1 MESHSSRRLTGML
14 VAGALAIA
22 AALGIAKAAAS
33 LPAQNGVFAL
43 LGGTPKIASKLSVE
57 PGAASS
63 VRLQIQ
69 QFALG
74 GQTPILR
81 YDVEMQKLIHLV
93 IVRDDFATFAHV
105 HPAFNGATGTF
116 TETFNRIAHHRYYFY
131 VDTTPRGIGQQ
142 VFRFALD
149 SSGPAATPR
158 PMPSIFLPSVV
169 AGPYRVTLDRTQL
182 TANQKQTLALT
193 VFQGRRQAT
202 NLRTYLGA
210 AAHAVFV
217 NTTTLI
223 YVHVHP
229 TVLGSEDMS
238 AGGSMANMSSMTSAS
253 RVAGPRMQMQLPPL
267 PAGYYKLWVQFRG
280 QDGEVFIA
288 PFTLQ
293 VQ

>member
-1 MESHSSRRLTGML
+1 MESHSSRRLTGSL

-22 AALGIAKAAAS
+22 ATLGIAMAAPAA
-33 LPAQNGVFAL
+33 PAQNGVFAL
-43 LGGTPKIASKLSVE
+43 LGGTPKITSKLRTE

-69 QFALG
+69 QFQLNG
-74 GQTPILR
+74 GAPILR
-81 YDVEMQKLIHLV
+81 YDVEMQKLIHLI

-116 TETFNRIAHHRYYFY
+116 SETFTRIANHRYYFY

-142 VFRFALD
+142 VFRFTLD
-149 SSGPAATPR
+149 SAGTPATPR
-158 PMPSIFLPSVV
+158 PMPSVFLPSVV

-182 TANQKQTLALT
+182 AANQAQTLMLS
-193 VFQGRRQAT
+193 VFQGRRPAA

-210 AAHAVFV
+210 AAHAVFI
-217 NTTTLI
+217 NTTTLV

-229 TVLGSEDMS
+229 MVLGSADMD
-238 AGGSMANMSSMTSAS
+238 AAGSMAGMSRA
-253 RVAGPRMQMQLPPL
+253 AGPRMQMKLPPL
-267 PAGYYKLWVQFRG
+267 PAGAYKLWVQFRG
-280 QDGEVFIA
+280 QDGEVFTA

-293 VQ
+293 AQ